1 VRLIGDLTPNYNNRN
16 NFAWFFRAF
25 MIILPQKPTKLDEN
39 MGRLI
44 KWVLILCVFGFVALS
59 VYACVGPF
67 FGVKFDPMRS
77 PVRQSIEL
85 NEI

>member
-16 NFAWFFRAF
+16 NFAWLFKAF
-25 MIILPQKPTKLDEN
+25 VIILRKKPTKLDVS

-44 KWVLILCVFGFVALS
+44 KWILILCVFGFVALS
-59 VYACVGPF
+59 AYAYVGPF
-67 FGVKFDPMRS
+67 FGVKFDPVRS
-77 PVRQSIEL
+77 PVIQSIQL

>member
-1 VRLIGDLTPNYNNRN
+1 
-16 NFAWFFRAF
+16 
-25 MIILPQKPTKLDEN
+25 LDVS

-67 FGVKFDPMRS
+67 FGVKFDPVRS
-77 PVRQSIEL
+77 PVSQSIQL

>member
-1 VRLIGDLTPNYNNRN
+1 MLILR
-16 NFAWFFRAF
+16 
-25 MIILPQKPTKLDEN
+25 QKPTKVDES

-59 VYACVGPF
+59 VYAYVGPF
-67 FGVKFDPMRS
+67 FGVKFDPIRS
-77 PVRQSIEL
+77 PVSQSIQL

>member
-1 VRLIGDLTPNYNNRN
+1 
-16 NFAWFFRAF
+16 
-25 MIILPQKPTKLDEN
+25 

-59 VYACVGPF
+59 VYAYVGPF
-67 FGVKFDPMRS
+67 FGVKFDPVRN
-77 PVRQSIEL
+77 PVSQSIQL

>member
-25 MIILPQKPTKLDEN
+25 VIILLQKPTKLDIS

-59 VYACVGPF
+59 VYAYVGPF
-67 FGVKFDPMRS
+67 FGVKFDPIRS
-77 PVRQSIEL
+77 PISQSIKL

>member
-1 VRLIGDLTPNYNNRN
+1 
-16 NFAWFFRAF
+16 
-25 MIILPQKPTKLDEN
+25 MIILWQKPTKLDVS

-59 VYACVGPF
+59 VYAYVGPF
-67 FGVKFDPMRS
+67 FGVQFDPVRS
-77 PVRQSIEL
+77 PVSQSIQL